1 MHDTEAKQM
10 MQRCVEEI
18 KTLRRINAELA
29 PKAEAYDMLRQV
41 LNLLPQPS
49 QGFGEDLVWRLE
61 KAIKDID
68 EENKDKDVDN
78 TPNDGEEG

>member
-1 MHDTEAKQM
+1 MRDQDAKQM

-29 PKAEAYDMLRQV
+29 PKAEAYESLRQV

-49 QGFGEDLVWRLE
+49 KGYGEDLVWKLE
-61 KAIKDID
+61 RAIKDIA
-68 EENKDKDVDN
+68 E
-78 TPNDGEEG
+78 